1 MQYTCCGH
9 VSHKKET
16 VPEQSIF
23 HHTFGHTRANVS
35 GKKLEVYS
43 KIIPSIFHRYL
54 RWMIEQCGG
63 KWEPNR
69 RSIMKIHELN
79 QQAPNSYIII
89 SCPDDLHLLNFKH
102 FVCYV
107 CTSEF
112 ILQSIMTQTIDFLK
126 SELQL
131 TR

>member
-1 MQYTCCGH
+1 M
-9 VSHKKET
+9 SALKFISDF
-16 VPEQSIF
+16 SILIGEF
-23 HHTFGHTRANVS
+23 HS
-35 GKKLEVYS
+35 
-43 KIIPSIFHRYL
+43 YL

-79 QQAPNSYIII
+79 QQTPNSYIII

-112 ILQSIMTQTIDFLK
+112 VLQSIMTQTIDFLR